1 VKLEKL
7 IKRSKN
13 MEDVLK
19 KVQTFPRFYLV
30 TDEHKK
36 LNKATL
42 EILYN
47 KVKGVSNVYHTRLH

>member
-1 VKLEKL
+1 MKLEKL
-7 IKRSKN
+7 IRRSKN
-13 MEDVLK
+13 MEEVLR

-47 KVKGVSNVYHTRLH
+47 KLKGA